1 MVSDYLEVVTYFLL
15 FFTNIN
21 FFHDFIFH
29 ESEIRTVLLE
39 VSIDLGLLKKS
50 LLKTS
55 KIVLMYSNSLLRH
68 FSSMVHAKCLLPNID
83 RLLLVRSCLQNFYQC
98 TNSSSSSTTHVHK
111 VGEGR
116 WRPPAAT
123 ALKAEQAGQARPPRV
138 MRIHERC
145 ATRCEPR
152 AFAYSR
158 APPPAAA
165 LYGLPLPATAL
176 KAATHATANGRT

>member
-1 MVSDYLEVVTYFLL
+1 MVSDYLKVVTYFVLS
-15 FFTNIN
+15 FTNIN
-21 FFHDFIFH
+21 FFHDSIFH

-98 TNSSSSSTTHVHK
+98 GVDLKFTTFVLQLTKNRSHK
-111 VGEGR
+111 YS
-116 WRPPAAT
+116 
-123 ALKAEQAGQARPPRV
+123 AGL
-138 MRIHERC
+138 E
-145 ATRCEPR
+145 
-152 AFAYSR
+152 
-158 APPPAAA
+158 
-165 LYGLPLPATAL
+165 
-176 KAATHATANGRT
+176 

>member
-1 MVSDYLEVVTYFLL
+1 MVSDYLKVVTYFVLSL
-15 FFTNIN
+15 TNII
-21 FFHDFIFH
+21 FFHDSIFH

-98 TNSSSSSTTHVHK
+98 FKHLTYNTYFLESVHQKEGKLETYHVQYHHTSSDTPFDK
-111 VGEGR
+111 
-116 WRPPAAT
+116 
-123 ALKAEQAGQARPPRV
+123 
-138 MRIHERC
+138 
-145 ATRCEPR
+145 
-152 AFAYSR
+152 
-158 APPPAAA
+158 
-165 LYGLPLPATAL
+165 
-176 KAATHATANGRT
+176 

>member
-98 TNSSSSSTTHVHK
+98 SFHGIFLQFSTPFIK
-111 VGEGR
+111 IG
-116 WRPPAAT
+116 
-123 ALKAEQAGQARPPRV
+123 
-138 MRIHERC
+138 
-145 ATRCEPR
+145 
-152 AFAYSR
+152 
-158 APPPAAA
+158 
-165 LYGLPLPATAL
+165 
-176 KAATHATANGRT
+176 NGNGINQSGFIKIQLSVDFTS

>member
-1 MVSDYLEVVTYFLL
+1 MVSDYLEVVIYFVL

-55 KIVLMYSNSLLRH
+55 KIVLMYSNSLAIH
-68 FSSMVHAKCLLPNID
+68 FSSMVHAKYLLPRLD

-98 TNSSSSSTTHVHK
+98 S
-111 VGEGR
+111 
-116 WRPPAAT
+116 
-123 ALKAEQAGQARPPRV
+123 L
-138 MRIHERC
+138 
-145 ATRCEPR
+145 
-152 AFAYSR
+152 
-158 APPPAAA
+158 
-165 LYGLPLPATAL
+165 
-176 KAATHATANGRT
+176 

>member
-55 KIVLMYSNSLLRH
+55 KIVLMYSNSLARH
-68 FSSMVHAKCLLPNID
+68 FSSMVHAKCLLPRLD
-83 RLLLVRSCLQNFYQC
+83 RLLPLRSCLQNFYQC
-98 TNSSSSSTTHVHK
+98 TRRKIYLDVCNFIITASNNLDRAILLLIHHILDKMCFSS
-111 VGEGR
+111 
-116 WRPPAAT
+116 
-123 ALKAEQAGQARPPRV
+123 
-138 MRIHERC
+138 
-145 ATRCEPR
+145 
-152 AFAYSR
+152 
-158 APPPAAA
+158 
-165 LYGLPLPATAL
+165 
-176 KAATHATANGRT
+176 

>member
-1 MVSDYLEVVTYFLL
+1 MVSDYLKVVTYFLL

-55 KIVLMYSNSLLRH
+55 KIVLMYSNSLTRH
-68 FSSMVHAKCLLPNID
+68 FSSIFHAKCLLLRLD

-98 TNSSSSSTTHVHK
+98 S
-111 VGEGR
+111 
-116 WRPPAAT
+116 W
-123 ALKAEQAGQARPPRV
+123 
-138 MRIHERC
+138 
-145 ATRCEPR
+145 
-152 AFAYSR
+152 
-158 APPPAAA
+158 
-165 LYGLPLPATAL
+165 
-176 KAATHATANGRT
+176 ANGLCALERGQKRFKWNWVLIRQPMDLNLMINLSVSGVAIIKKYMPGLAS

>member
-1 MVSDYLEVVTYFLL
+1 MVSDYLKVVTYFVLS
-15 FFTNIN
+15 FTNIN
-21 FFHDFIFH
+21 FFHDSIFH

-98 TNSSSSSTTHVHK
+98 KHQISSS
-111 VGEGR
+111 
-116 WRPPAAT
+116 
-123 ALKAEQAGQARPPRV
+123 
-138 MRIHERC
+138 
-145 ATRCEPR
+145 
-152 AFAYSR
+152 
-158 APPPAAA
+158 
-165 LYGLPLPATAL
+165 
-176 KAATHATANGRT
+176 